1 MIKKQIVKFFDEL
14 SCESDG
20 IEGWLSNIA
29 PIEVFNRLSKIEK
42 NPLAKV
48 QLNQLLLLA
57 LEAGMSNGFFKYYW
71 LSKPLHV
78 YDVTEVDDF
87 NEEYLKKNA
96 LISLEHLRWGL
107 RRIYIDT
114 LLFFGNINTG
124 FQFLR
129 TKSYEEI
136 EKYFI
141 EKRYPTED
149 MKKRGE
155 PLEFIEIDKDSRYL
169 ISEMACKSYG
179 LTPTHKS
186 DLKDYLISS
195 YKTAKKSGHK
205 RVKIKDLFDGD
216 FAKKSKKY
224 EDTLPLFIFSVDE
237 IYEDYVDSEDELER
251 KYNIIA
257 EKFID
262 ARDSALKNTELYLS
276 LVNDLDVYVATSMRN
291 RKDFRDITNVCE
303 SIFKDPKLD
312 DLHLRYFDPTLSA
325 AEGHEDKGLIE
336 CLMVKCCKVLV
347 YTSGEKE
354 SYGKDVEAAMAISL
368 GKPAIFY
375 CSQKQR
381 SEFYKKVHPLS
392 RLIDFSSGV
401 AIGAMVT
408 DKIEDVSELLCR
420 IFENKMQYKIEQY
433 KPQYFKLLDKL
444 TGSVVRLQ
452 TNNKLLTKSFWTYYH
467 AQS

>member
-1 MIKKQIVKFFDEL
+1 M
-14 SCESDG
+14 
-20 IEGWLSNIA
+20 
-29 PIEVFNRLSKIEK
+29 
-42 NPLAKV
+42 
-48 QLNQLLLLA
+48 
-57 LEAGMSNGFFKYYW
+57 
-71 LSKPLHV
+71 
-78 YDVTEVDDF
+78 
-87 NEEYLKKNA
+87 
-96 LISLEHLRWGL
+96 
-107 RRIYIDT
+107 
-114 LLFFGNINTG
+114 
-124 FQFLR
+124 
-129 TKSYEEI
+129 
-136 EKYFI
+136 
-141 EKRYPTED
+141 
-149 MKKRGE
+149 
-155 PLEFIEIDKDSRYL
+155 
-169 ISEMACKSYG
+169 
-179 LTPTHKS
+179 
-186 DLKDYLISS
+186 
-195 YKTAKKSGHK
+195 
-205 RVKIKDLFDGD
+205 
-216 FAKKSKKY
+216 
-224 EDTLPLFIFSVDE
+224 
-237 IYEDYVDSEDELER
+237 ER
-251 KYNIIA
+251 KYNTIA
-257 EKFID
+257 KKFID

-347 YTSGEKE
+347 YTAGEKE

-381 SEFYKKVHPLS
+381 SEFYKNVHPLS